1 LESSNSGERSAD
13 KTRLLTP
20 AGLMTVAVRA
30 AGAPAPVAAMTA
42 GVAVTPSTVPRRA
55 GVSDTNRGRREVV
68 AVAAGD
74 DSRAVAVVAGNGGAP
89 AAAAAAVEATLTMAA
104 VLGTCDLKSPE
115 MDSGDEGGV
124 SDWMD

>member
-1 LESSNSGERSAD
+1 MQFGKLHLCVLLLESSNSGERSAD

-20 AGLMTVAVRA
+20 AGLMTVAVR
-30 AGAPAPVAAMTA
+30 GAPAVAITA

-68 AVAAGD
+68 AVAGD
-74 DSRAVAVVAGNGGAP
+74 DSRAVVVVAGNGGAP

-104 VLGTCDLKSPE
+104 VLGT
-115 MDSGDEGGV
+115 
-124 SDWMD
+124 

>member
-1 LESSNSGERSAD
+1 MQFGKLHLCVLLLESSNSGERSAD

-20 AGLMTVAVRA
+20 AGLMTVAVK
-30 AGAPAPVAAMTA
+30 GAPAMTA

-68 AVAAGD
+68 GVAGD
-74 DSRAVAVVAGNGGAP
+74 DSRAVVVVAGNGGAP

-104 VLGTCDLKSPE
+104 VLGT
-115 MDSGDEGGV
+115 
-124 SDWMD
+124 

>member
-1 LESSNSGERSAD
+1 MESSNSGERSAD

-30 AGAPAPVAAMTA
+30 AGAPVVAMTA

-104 VLGTCDLKSPE
+104 VLGT
-115 MDSGDEGGV
+115 
-124 SDWMD
+124 